1 MAEKIQISTPAGS
14 AGIFR
19 FYDTEGKGIKIK
31 PTFVIAL
38 TAIFVLGILILKFAF
53 SGRV

>member
-31 PTFVIAL
+31 PTFIIAL

-53 SGRV
+53 GGHL

>member
-1 MAEKIQISTPAGS
+1 MAEKVQVSTPAGS

-31 PTFVIAL
+31 PAFIIAL

-53 SGRV
+53 GRRV

>member
-31 PTFVIAL
+31 PTFIIAL
-38 TAIFVLGILILKFAF
+38 TAIFVLGVLILKFALG
-53 SGRV
+53 GRI

>member
-1 MAEKIQISTPAGS
+1 MAEKTQISTPAGS

-31 PTFVIAL
+31 PELIIAV
-38 TAIFVLGILILKFAF
+38 TAIFVLGIMIFKFAF
-53 SGRV
+53 GA